1 MINFDTKKEKKIK
14 FALDVEGIDSRLLEY
29 FIRLSSTSTDLG
41 FKGYLADDGILE
53 FTIPPLDDIMK
64 ESKLKDIKTVKI
76 EVHDKDNKF
85 YLKPYQDMINID
97 HGSVSIT
104 NIEENNKN
112 IKVKTDIK
120 GDLDDNK
127 KSAKS
132 KFSKFLK

>member
-29 FIRLSSTSTDLG
+29 YIRLSSTSTDLG

-53 FTIPPLDDIMK
+53 FTIPPLDDIMN

-76 EVHDKDNKF
+76 EVHDKDNNF

-127 KSAKS
+127 KSTKS